1 MKKGILLLGMIVFTV
16 GIVFFRDMD
25 ANTIL
30 IKQQIR
36 GEGLSHNTESL
47 QREEETTE
55 MASSEEEPPLDVTI
69 QAQEEHAGNITF
81 LQLSMEEQRVYTE
94 ILSSLLGL
102 EKETTL
108 STKDKNQ
115 IEKAFA
121 CVMLDHPEIFYV
133 DGYKYTEYS
142 RDGAVD
148 RIIFKGNYLYTIHEI
163 EARKARIEE
172 KADAILVS
180 VPDTDDEYEK
190 VKYIYETIIQNT
202 EYDTTAE
209 DNQNICSVFLNGASV
224 CQGYAKSVQYLLRRM
239 GMNAGLVV
247 GTVRSGDGHAWNL
260 VQVNG
265 AWYYLDATWGDAY
278 YLFEQE
284 DTDMQPKAAAINY
297 DYFCVT
303 TEQMAKTHV
312 ADMPVALPECT
323 LMTDNYYVREGLYFT
338 EYDQTRIQELFTQAV
353 RNEKETVT
361 IKCADE
367 QVYEKVCEE
376 LLDNQK
382 VFTFMNTQ
390 EAVVAYTNNKEQGSI
405 TFWL

>member
-16 GIVFFRDMD
+16 GIVFFKDMD
-25 ANTIL
+25 ADTIL

-47 QREEETTE
+47 LREEETIVE
-55 MASSEEEPPLDVTI
+55 IPSEEEPPLDVTI
-69 QAQEEHAGNITF
+69 QTQEEHAGNITF

-148 RIIFKGNYLYTIHEI
+148 RIIFKGNYLYTVHEI
-163 EARKARIEE
+163 ESRKARIEE
-172 KADAILVS
+172 KADAILAG

-239 GMNAGLVV
+239 GMHAGLVV
-247 GTVRSGDGHAWNL
+247 GTVRGGDGHAWNL
-260 VQVNG
+260 VEVNG

-284 DTDMQPKAAAINY
+284 DTDLQPKTASTNY

-312 ADMPVALPECT
+312 TDMPVALPKCT
-323 LMTDNYYVREGLYFT
+323 SVTDNYYVREGLYFT
-338 EYDQTRIQELFTQAV
+338 EYDEMRIQELFTQAV

-367 QVYEKVCEE
+367 QVYQKVCEE